1 MKTGDKVTNIIS
13 KQQGK
18 VVSFSRDYTK
28 VSVLIDS
35 GKLITDEI
43 SHFVPDVVYVTDF
56 KKKDDESINEDKQ
69 ESTSEELNVEK
80 PHKPSELTSVAHEKR
95 KKKK

>member
-13 KQQGK
+13 KQQGE

-28 VSVLIDS
+28 VSILTDS
-35 GKLITDEI
+35 GKIITDDI
-43 SHFVPDVVYVTDF
+43 SHFVPDVIYATDF

-69 ESTSEELNVEK
+69 ESTSEDLNVEK

-95 KKKK
+95 KRKK